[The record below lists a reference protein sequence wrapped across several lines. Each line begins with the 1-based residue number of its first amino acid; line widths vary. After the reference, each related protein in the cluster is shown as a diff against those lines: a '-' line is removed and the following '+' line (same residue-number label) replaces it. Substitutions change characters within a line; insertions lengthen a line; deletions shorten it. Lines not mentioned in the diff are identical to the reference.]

1 MGYLKRIGLCI
12 SLLILSIFVTSCD
25 SDNKITGDSKEAQI
39 KKSFAKTLDMYP
51 IKNLE
56 DLYDKE
62 GYRDGE
68 FKKGDKGTWV
78 VRSEMIIQPKGKSL
92 TSRGMILYMNR
103 NTRTTTGYFS
113 IEEID
118 SRKNLDERETEKKYP
133 VKIINNKIIPTVK
146 IKDEKLKKEIENFKF
161 FVQYGSFK
169 GIENYENGHISYNS
183 EGPIYSAR
191 YQLKNDDYNVKE
203 LRKRYD
209 IPTEKAPKLLLKGS
223 GDLKGSSVGYKEIE
237 FIFLENKK
245 RKYIFFRWIKLNS
258 R

>member
-1 MGYLKRIGLCI
+1 
-12 SLLILSIFVTSCD
+12 
-25 SDNKITGDSKEAQI
+25 
-39 KKSFAKTLDMYP
+39 
-51 IKNLE
+51 
-56 DLYDKE
+56 
-62 GYRDGE
+62 
-68 FKKGDKGTWV
+68 
-78 VRSEMIIQPKGKSL
+78 
-92 TSRGMILYMNR
+92 
-103 NTRTTTGYFS
+103 GYFS

-245 RKYIFFRWIKLNS
+245 ENIYFSDGLNLIPGD
-258 R
+258 